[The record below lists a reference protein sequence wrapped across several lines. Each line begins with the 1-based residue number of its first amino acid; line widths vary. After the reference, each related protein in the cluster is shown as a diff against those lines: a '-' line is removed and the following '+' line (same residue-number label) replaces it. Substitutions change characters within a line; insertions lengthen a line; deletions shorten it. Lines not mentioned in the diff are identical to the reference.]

1 MRMKLLLTGIAVAAI
16 AVTQPLG
23 AATDTKGVTINVTV
37 SAAAKL
43 TISTPTLTFIDAD
56 PDLTPSLSPT
66 EGIVSITA
74 KAKTGA
80 ASVVTLTL
88 NAGTNLTSGG
98 DTIAI
103 SNITWTAGG
112 DGFVAGTMAVSA
124 EVPVASWT
132 GSGNRSGTQTFAMVN
147 SWAYT
152 PGSYSASAT
161 YTLTAP

>member
-1 MRMKLLLTGIAVAAI
+1 
-16 AVTQPLG
+16 
-23 AATDTKGVTINVTV
+23 
-37 SAAAKL
+37 
-43 TISTPTLTFIDAD
+43 
-56 PDLTPSLSPT
+56 
-66 EGIVSITA
+66 
-74 KAKTGA
+74 
-80 ASVVTLTL
+80 VVTLTL

-112 DGFVAGTMAVSA
+112 DGFVAGTMAVSS